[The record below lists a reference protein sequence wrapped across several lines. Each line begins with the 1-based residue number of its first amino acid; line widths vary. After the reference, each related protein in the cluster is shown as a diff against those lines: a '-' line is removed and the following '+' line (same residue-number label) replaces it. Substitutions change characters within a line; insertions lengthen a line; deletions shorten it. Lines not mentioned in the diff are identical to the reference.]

1 MIFILD
7 AYNVIH
13 KTPALERQLDKSL
26 QAARDGLINRC
37 SRLLS
42 GRGGIT
48 RIILVFDGK
57 SEHRDLPR
65 TAPPKIQIVFSETG
79 ETADERIGQI
89 LETLSEKMER
99 IVVSDDNSVRNHA
112 RAYSART
119 ISVNEFEQ
127 MIRKTEIKAASS
139 RSKCDAGN
147 PLTPKQADEITQAY
161 KKSLKLK

>member
-1 MIFILD
+1 MIFVLD

-13 KTPALERQLDKSL
+13 KTPALERLLDKSL

-37 SRLLS
+37 SRLVS

-57 SEHRDLPR
+57 SEHRDLAR

-89 LETLSEKMER
+89 LEKLSGKMER

-112 RAYSART
+112 RAYSAHA
-119 ISVNEFEQ
+119 ISVAEFEQ
-127 MIRKTEIKAASS
+127 SVRKTEIKAGPA
-139 RSKCDAGN
+139 RSVRTPGN

-161 KKSLKLK
+161 KKTLKLK